1 MKKKKPITWL
11 LSVGSIIDEKET
23 KKTGTGLIFVGILF
37 IIVSAYLV
45 IRDLRTSDFNLAYL
59 ISFFSLGIIL
69 IILGEILRRGY
80 FR

>member
-1 MKKKKPITWL
+1 VKKKKPITWL

-37 IIVSAYLV
+37 IIVSAYLF
-45 IRDLRTSDFNLAYL
+45 IRDLGTSDFNLTYL
-59 ISFFSLGIIL
+59 ISFFCVGIIL